1 MDRIEWSSM
10 CIIAFQ
16 IAMKHHSEQIDK
28 SGMTYFWHPL
38 RVANSLKG
46 WKLQTIAILHDILED
61 TSETVDTLYEAG
73 ITDKEVLD
81 AIVAITKTKEEN
93 YKDYLKRVKNNPL
106 ARLVKLADIND
117 NTSVERLSYLPIH
130 KVLKMIFKYWTA
142 MRFLRDIDSEESI
155 GNLSFK
161 DIIYAENLK
170 FNGINNF
177 HDILLNC
184 KEVPDWGRFL
194 TVDSYGVVEV
204 WEGKP
209 DRVIDD
215 AGCWFERNDDSG
227 RWYEKIGNA
236 EPKHFGVYKIT
247 QHIVLENKG

>member
-16 IAMKHHSEQIDK
+16 IAMKHHKEQIDK

-61 TSETVDTLYEAG
+61 TPETVDSLYEAG

-81 AIVAITKTKEEN
+81 AIVAITKTKDET

-142 MRFLRDIDSEESI
+142 MRYLRDIDSEESI
-155 GNLSFK
+155 DNLSYK
-161 DIIYAENLK
+161 DIIYDENLK
-170 FNGINNF
+170 FNDTNGIF
-177 HDILLNC
+177 EILENC
-184 KEVPDWGRFL
+184 TEVPDWGRFL
-194 TVDSYGVVEV
+194 TIDSYGAVEV

-209 DRVIDD
+209 NRVIDD
-215 AGCWFERNDDSG
+215 VGFWFERNDDNG
-227 RWYEKIGNA
+227 RWTEKIGTT
-236 EPKHFGVYKIT
+236 EPKYFGVYKIN
-247 QHIVLENKG
+247 QHIILEKIG